1 MKRFFL
7 ILSSALLLGAGLALS
22 GCRTIADEDP
32 DKQEIPWSQPA
43 PWEGTVPG
51 MPGHGRR

>member
-1 MKRFFL
+1 MKRTFG
-7 ILSSALLLGAGLALS
+7 ILASALLLGSGLFLS
-22 GCRTIADEDP
+22 GCRTLAEEDP

>member
-1 MKRFFL
+1 MKRIFL
-7 ILSSALLLGAGLALS
+7 ILGTALLLGSGFALS